1 MVGRLVLVKSV
12 LTSIPVYH
20 SIAMQLPVWL
30 IDGFEKRIRVFFW
43 KATDVVSGGYCLVA
57 WEQVC
62 KPFEY
67 GGLGVLNLKLLGY
80 AVRARWLWRQRRSD
94 CCWSGLQPSMEP
106 EVQAIFDSSIKVT
119 LGDGRKALFW
129 TDFWLH
135 GRSIQ
140 FEAPELFLAVNDGAR
155 RTRTVHE
162 ALADRA
168 WIRDITG
175 VLTVRVLLQF
185 MMLTDLLLEVH
196 LLLEIPDR
204 IIWKWTQTEVYSASS
219 AYQVFFAGLERF
231 PCGRALW
238 KTWAPAKCKLHFW
251 LAMRRRIWTADRRLR
266 HGLQSHV
273 MCPLCEQEAET
284 ADHLALGCVFA
295 REVWHS
301 ALWRYGLGQLVPAM
315 DATLTEWWAANRAM
329 IPKERRKG
337 FDSLALLIVWLLWR
351 ERNSRVFER
360 SAVVARELYRRI
372 SDEVE
377 LWKLSGARGL
387 SDFWR

>member
-1 MVGRLVLVKSV
+1 M
-12 LTSIPVYH
+12 
-20 SIAMQLPVWL
+20 
-30 IDGFEKRIRVFFW
+30 
-43 KATDVVSGGYCLVA
+43 
-57 WEQVC
+57 
-62 KPFEY
+62 
-67 GGLGVLNLKLLGY
+67 
-80 AVRARWLWRQRRSD
+80 
-94 CCWSGLQPSMEP
+94 
-106 EVQAIFDSSIKVT
+106 
-119 LGDGRKALFW
+119 
-129 TDFWLH
+129 
-135 GRSIQ
+135 
-140 FEAPELFLAVNDGAR
+140 
-155 RTRTVHE
+155 
-162 ALADRA
+162 
-168 WIRDITG
+168 
-175 VLTVRVLLQF
+175 
-185 MMLTDLLLEVH
+185 
-196 LLLEIPDR
+196 
-204 IIWKWTQTEVYSASS
+204 
-219 AYQVFFAGLERF
+219 FFAGLERF

-251 LAMRRRIWTADRRLR
+251 LAMRRRIWTADIRLR

-301 ALWRYGLGQLVPAM
+301 ALARCGLGQLVPSM
-315 DATLTEWWAANRAM
+315 DATLIEWWPASRAM

-337 FDSLALLIVWLLWR
+337 FDSLALLIVWMLWR